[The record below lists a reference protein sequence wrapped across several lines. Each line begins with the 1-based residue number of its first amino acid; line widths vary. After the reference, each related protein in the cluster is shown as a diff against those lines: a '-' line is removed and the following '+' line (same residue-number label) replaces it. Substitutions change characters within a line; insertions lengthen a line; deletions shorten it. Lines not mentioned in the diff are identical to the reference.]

1 MIINELIKSMEDI
14 NIKEIP
20 GNGNP
25 EKTNIAEKI
34 LDFNEQEKIKVI
46 KIFFPKQNITS
57 SSYTNISR

>member
-1 MIINELIKSMEDI
+1 MEDI

-46 KIFFPKQNITS
+46 KIFFPKQNITN